1 MLSFIAKSGAQLAIA
16 AVVGVGGLGMA
27 ATHQS
32 DVAADNSTEI
42 HAARPKLPSVSADA
56 EASADAEG
64 SAVTKAAA
72 EVQARS
78 KPHASR
84 WTAKGKA
91 AVKGTVHAVVDSKP
105 DEPNPPSEPSNP
117 PSNPPSD
124 ERSHERSGVNL
135 KLDGSADLDGGGD
148 LSIGPGGV
156 QVGTQSHGSS
166 GLKVSLGL

>member
-16 AVVGVGGLGMA
+16 AVVGVGGFGMA

-42 HAARPKLPSVSADA
+42 HAPRPKLPSVSADA
-56 EASADAEG
+56 EASA
-64 SAVTKAAA
+64 VTKAAA
-72 EVQARS
+72 EVKARS

-84 WTAKGKA
+84 WTAKG
-91 AVKGTVHAVVDSKP
+91 TVHAVVHSKP
-105 DEPNPPSEPSNP
+105 DEPTSPSEPSNP

-124 ERSHERSGVNL
+124 DRSHERSHERSGVNL
-135 KLDGSADLDGGGD
+135 ELDGSADLDGGGD